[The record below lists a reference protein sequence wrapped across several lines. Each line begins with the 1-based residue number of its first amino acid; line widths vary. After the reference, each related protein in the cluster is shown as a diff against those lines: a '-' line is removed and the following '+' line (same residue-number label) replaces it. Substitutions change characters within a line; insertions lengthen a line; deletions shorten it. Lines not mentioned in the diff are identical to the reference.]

1 MNKKNS
7 AIHIN
12 RARASLSQVLSW
24 YGQTKNHSPAIQAK
38 LRSDLDLLKNCLH
51 KLDQEIIYIAVFG
64 LVSRGKSAV
73 LNALM
78 GEKVL
83 QTGPLNG
90 VTQWAKS
97 IRWNISSLDP
107 DQESKIIELIDT
119 PGLDEINGEIRGQ
132 MAKDVAN
139 QADLILFVISGDI
152 TRTEYE
158 AICELKKLQK
168 PLILVFN
175 KIDLYP
181 DQDRQTI
188 YKQLQDLGAKRRLI
202 SINDIVMVSAE
213 PAPIQV
219 RIESA
224 DNNIS
229 YEWEKPLPQI
239 DELREKILTLLQ
251 KEGLSLLALNAL
263 VQAKDIEENMAR
275 KIIELRQ
282 KEAEKLIW
290 RFVQYKS
297 VAVAIN
303 PIGLIDVMGGII
315 TDLMLIRAL
324 SKLYNLPMTGYEAGK
339 LWQTILLS
347 SGGLLMGELVSSIML
362 GVEKTTSVLN
372 GENGGSFANYMT
384 TGMMQGAIAGYGSYI
399 VGKAAQIY
407 LEKGCTWGEL
417 GANTVIQEIIL
428 EMNKN

>member
-1 MNKKNS
+1 MSKKNS
-7 AIHIN
+7 EIHIN

-24 YGQTKNHSPAIQAK
+24 YGQTKNHPPEIQAK

-139 QADLILFVISGDI
+139 QADLILFVVSGDI

-158 AICELKKLQK
+158 AICELKKSQK

-181 DQDRQTI
+181 DQDRQSI

-219 RIESA
+219 RVESA

-263 VQAKDIEENMAR
+263 VQARDIEENIAE
-275 KIIELRQ
+275 KILELRQ

-297 VAVAIN
+297 VAVAVN

-339 LWQTILLS
+339 LW
-347 SGGLLMGELVSSIML
+347 
-362 GVEKTTSVLN
+362 
-372 GENGGSFANYMT
+372 
-384 TGMMQGAIAGYGSYI
+384 
-399 VGKAAQIY
+399 
-407 LEKGCTWGEL
+407 
-417 GANTVIQEIIL
+417 
-428 EMNKN
+428 